1 MVVRL
6 LPKQRTRVQFSLLAS
21 FLAKFTT
28 GTKVGVVP
36 NFQYCIKIQHLPTN
50 RRGILRAYFR
60 GVCKKET

>member
-1 MVVRL
+1 
-6 LPKQRTRVQFSLLAS
+6 
-21 FLAKFTT
+21 
-28 GTKVGVVP
+28 VP